1 MRKQKNPQNKKFRRI
16 AIEVGAAVAVIALV
30 AHFGLSGLTP
40 VNSTV
45 PVFAAR
51 GNTYLKATHS
61 PQTGYVFTSQSL
73 SSGKKSV
80 SGSHINPVVHVF
92 KDEVES
98 IHTINE
104 DKDTNSK
111 HNINIDEFNV
121 HSRDLGYFETQT
133 IDFIAD
139 KQGTFHYYCTIHPEM
154 NGTLI
159 VE

>member
-1 MRKQKNPQNKKFRRI
+1 MRKQKNPQNKKFRRT
-16 AIEVGAAVAVIALV
+16 AIEVGAVVTVIVLV
-30 AHFGLSGLTP
+30 AHFGLSAMIP

-45 PVFAAR
+45 PVFAPR

-73 SSGKKSV
+73 SSGKKSI
-80 SGSHINPVVHVF
+80 SGSHINPTIHTF
-92 KDEVES
+92 KGEVES
-98 IHTINE
+98 LHMINE

-121 HSRDLGYFETQT
+121 HSRDLGYFETQI

-139 KQGTFHYYCTIHPEM
+139 KQGTFQYYCTIHPEM
-154 NGTLI
+154 NGTLT